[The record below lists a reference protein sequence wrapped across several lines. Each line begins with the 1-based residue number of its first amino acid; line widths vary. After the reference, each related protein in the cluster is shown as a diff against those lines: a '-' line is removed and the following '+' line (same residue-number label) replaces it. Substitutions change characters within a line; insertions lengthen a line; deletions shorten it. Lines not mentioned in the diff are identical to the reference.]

1 MFKSRTP
8 NHTDSQG
15 NDVDGSIASIKRVK
29 IGGVDQYIL
38 LRGIDRNNPI
48 LLFLHG
54 GPGAAQIGFARH
66 YQTDLEKHF
75 LVVNWDQRGSG
86 KSYSRKI
93 NPTSMNIEQFI
104 QDTHELIQVLLHLFG
119 HKKLFLA
126 GHSWGSIIG
135 AMTARRYP
143 ELIHAYI
150 GIGQMVDARHSMLL
164 SYQKL
169 LTCARKKDNQK
180 AIRQLNRIGHPPY
193 DKIRSFSVYQKWLKK
208 FGGSI
213 RGGTFTKIFAKGF
226 SSTEYTLNDWY
237 RFRKGLRFSAQ
248 YLGEEILKANL
259 LQEVPE
265 LKVPAYFCTGRH
277 DCQAPWE
284 LQEQYF
290 ADLTAPA
297 KQMIWFENSAHAPH
311 FEEPFSFFIQCLRIK
326 EEVLTPHLKRSLFLV

>member
-15 NDVDGSIASIKRVK
+15 NDVDGSIASIERVK

-38 LRGIDRNNPI
+38 LRGMDRNNPI

-93 NPTSMNIEQFI
+93 SKASMNIEQFI
-104 QDTHELIQVLLHLFG
+104 LDTHELIHMLLSRFG

-135 AMTARRYP
+135 AMTAKRYP
-143 ELIHAYI
+143 ELIHAYM
-150 GIGQMVDARHSMLL
+150 GIGQMVHAEQSMIL

-169 LTCARKKDNQK
+169 LKYARKKDNQRALK
-180 AIRQLNRIGHPPY
+180 QLIQIGHPPY
-193 DKIRSFSVYQKWLKK
+193 HKMRSLSVFQKWLNK

-213 RGGTFTKIFAKGF
+213 RGGNFTKVFSKGYF
-226 SSTEYTLNDWY
+226 SPEYTILDW
-237 RFRKGLRFSAQ
+237 RCFRKGLRFSAQ
-248 YLGEEILKANL
+248 QLGEEIIKLNL
-259 LQEVPE
+259 FQEAAE
-265 LKVPAYFCTGRH
+265 LEVPAYFCIGRH
-277 DCQAPWE
+277 DCQAPCE
-284 LQEQYF
+284 LQEQYYEY
-290 ADLTAPA
+290 LIAPA
-297 KQMIWFENSAHAPH
+297 KQLIWFENSAHAPH

-326 EEVLTPHLKRSLFLV
+326 EAVLTPHLKRSLFLV